1 MILTK
6 PRTCR
11 ECGKPLDPDRKAN
24 TEFCATACRIAWRN
38 RRMSR
43 GADLYDAFMAMRFD
57 REAAKDK
64 GLWALMCRMA
74 SNWNEEDKTAGRQS
88 YFPPDETVMRN
99 VQRQAVIVARGRK
112 PRGGLK
118 TRSRQKPD

>member
-24 TEFCATACRIAWRN
+24 TDFCATACRVSWRN

-43 GADLYDAFMAMRFD
+43 GADLYDAFMAMRYD
-57 REAAKDK
+57 RGAAKAE

-74 SNWNEEDKTAGRQS
+74 SAWHEEDKAAGRQS
-88 YFPPDETVMRN
+88 YFPADETAMRH
-99 VQRQAVIVARGRK
+99 VQHKAVILVRRRRK
-112 PRGGLK
+112 ERP
-118 TRSRQKPD
+118 

>member
-11 ECGKPLDPDRKAN
+11 ECGKPLDTSRKGN
-24 TEFCATACRIAWRN
+24 TEFCNTACRISWRN

-43 GADLYDAFMAMRFD
+43 GADLYDAFMALRFD
-57 REAAKDK
+57 RADAKDK

-74 SNWNEEDKTAGRQS
+74 SAWNEEDKAAGRQS
-88 YFPPDETVMRN
+88 YFRPSETVMRN
-99 VQRQAVIVARGRK
+99 VQHNAITVVKGRK
-112 PRGGLK
+112 
-118 TRSRQKPD
+118 RQSK

>member
-11 ECGKPLDPDRKAN
+11 ECSKPLDPDRKGN
-24 TEFCATACRIAWRN
+24 TEFCDTHCRISWRN

-57 REAAKDK
+57 RDAAKDK

-74 SNWNEEDKTAGRQS
+74 SAWNEEDKAAGRQS

-99 VQRQAVIVARGRK
+99 VQHQAVTIVRGRK
-112 PRGGLK
+112 PK
-118 TRSRQKPD
+118 TGASSKRR

>member
-11 ECGKPLDPDRKAN
+11 ECGKPLNPDRKAS
-24 TEFCATACRIAWRN
+24 TEFCGTACRIAWRN

-74 SNWNEEDKTAGRQS
+74 SSWNEEDKAAGRQS
-88 YFPPDETVMRN
+88 YFPPKETVQRN
-99 VQRQAVIVARGRK
+99 VRRAAVAVTKPTRTRTRQR
-112 PRGGLK
+112 
-118 TRSRQKPD
+118 